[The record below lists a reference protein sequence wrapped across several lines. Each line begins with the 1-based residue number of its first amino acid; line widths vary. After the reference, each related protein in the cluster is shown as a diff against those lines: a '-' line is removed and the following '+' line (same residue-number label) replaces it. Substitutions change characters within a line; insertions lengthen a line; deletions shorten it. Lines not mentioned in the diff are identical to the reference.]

1 MKQRGNAK
9 LSREFISSYI
19 VLSKRWQFSRII
31 NTDLLIIDI
40 KYTERKMS
48 IPLKKEKGSAF
59 YRAATN
65 ISISPN
71 FVKV

>member
-1 MKQRGNAK
+1 
-9 LSREFISSYI
+9 
-19 VLSKRWQFSRII
+19 
-31 NTDLLIIDI
+31 
-40 KYTERKMS
+40 MS
-48 IPLKKEKGSAF
+48 IPPKKEKGSAF